1 MTNDAHE
8 REYLGAVAAFRESA
22 GWHDTTNTP
31 PTLAE
36 GDFIS
41 GTTCGKRWSGRIEW
55 IDGDRLTVN
64 VGGGWLA
71 VPAADVV
78 F

>member
-64 VGGGWLA
+64 VGGWLA